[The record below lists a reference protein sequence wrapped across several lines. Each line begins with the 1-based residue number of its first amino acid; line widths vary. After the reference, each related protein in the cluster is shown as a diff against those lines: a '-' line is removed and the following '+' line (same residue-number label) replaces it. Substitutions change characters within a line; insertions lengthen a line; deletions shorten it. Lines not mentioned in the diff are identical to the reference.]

1 MTSGVVKTRKVKAS
15 VFEDQR
21 YREVNVCAFS
31 VSSVVL
37 VTHKQNAC
45 VIVFSYQDKGNPQ
58 YQTILL
64 LIASQY
70 TFNTLIFSN
79 ISQL

>member
-21 YREVNVCAFS
+21 HGEVNVCAFP
-31 VSSVVL
+31 VSSVAL

-45 VIVFSYQDKGNPQ
+45 VIVFSD
-58 YQTILL
+58 
-64 LIASQY
+64 
-70 TFNTLIFSN
+70 
-79 ISQL
+79 